1 MDELDLYDD
10 LDEFQEQQEKKS
22 KELQAVEDKYQ
33 ESLKTIEELQE
44 ENKKLKK
51 NIQRIELGFQSLLD
65 TARNEI
71 RRKDKEIERL
81 RKEKDDICFRRKIPS
96 KDAHTR
102 ENQQFVQ
109 ESTTSVNNP
118 FKSSRDNGT
127 LINETASATITT
139 TNYCKEDRNVET
151 NKRHRVHD
159 NAQEKHRDAREEHDN
174 KYSHSSQKNPK
185 TDHDHERKRS
195 RENDR
200 ESHTRRDYN
209 RNHSRE
215 HKDYDKTSSRYKSS
229 KSSESPERSSRRFE
243 RSQSRERDRS
253 RNYER
258 HRSHDYKTKDKYLKT
273 SSKSPTRKNVQH
285 SRRDDRHHGEISKST
300 DSDKIHKHMDLG
312 NQNSKDLKEKDVLKE
327 TSAEKN
333 STREKYTKQKS
344 TVSSQIEKVNLQLP
358 SNNKKNTEDNKAKNS
373 KEINEQQ
380 KTEMKNTENLKSLPL
395 NKKETEVK
403 SKQDL
408 NNTFESNK
416 QQNETI
422 QDISLS
428 TNLPEP
434 SKLCTPRKVALFNE
448 LFGPLSSESSKTAVS
463 ICKGTNSLLTNIK
476 GILAK
481 TSQTDILSSA
491 TTSPGDYTDI
501 SSGMITPKENT
512 VDFVS
517 SENTTPT
524 NIKDNNDGDLVKTNI
539 DNCFILTQNVDKE
552 VKTIACVDLTE
563 LLDDDIEN
571 EVDLIEIPGLD
582 LCSGSKAKNSTNNKT
597 EKKNLSKNFE
607 NSTLTEVQVKESL
620 NSNENDENRKILS
633 VSEIPVCQDDTELEK
648 VSSIRASDKLEIA
661 DSSEETIE
669 LVENVENE
677 KVKSL
682 AAVRKEEGT
691 AMPPSIDKT
700 AIKSADKK
708 QMITAIES
716 IDKLDD
722 AAVVE
727 QSTTESM
734 LNNMQMES
742 FDTKSNTEEIPQ
754 EITSEE
760 QMKITTTA
768 HSTTSATIAPGSN
781 NQIKET
787 DLAFETKM
795 YKNSH
800 KPKMTEVD
808 TTELSGH
815 DNFKAEQRQD
825 SVDASI
831 LSDNMTEDH
840 TSNANE
846 NSNSNLPVNSLN
858 SEEGCSMETE
868 IIVDETFDEIEI
880 VEESDRDTK
889 LSPLIEKDYQTDT
902 TIAANLNEA
911 EVVESLLSENLI
923 NNSDLNKTGQ
933 SKEENELVLNLTE
946 ELTQTESEIEEIT
959 KDLTANNNLKTDQ
972 TKISYNINENLCES
986 KTNEEDENSMI
997 TCTDDISEA
1006 ELLEKSMENFI
1017 KTNPNEEVPL
1027 ISSALIENNNN
1038 ECTKKVSDSHMY
1050 EERSNSLALREELK
1064 TILDPQAEVEQIC
1077 TKTSAEEMENLMS
1090 IKESLVSTVL
1100 EGNNET
1106 AESDNEEMTEN
1117 EINHSQIAQEK
1128 GVNAEETATSIVV
1141 LESNETIEVQKI
1153 SLETL
1158 AIDSENDNPTLKPSD
1173 STAFK
1178 PNRDQTLVEKKRL
1191 EETLETS
1198 AIDSEIDN
1206 PTFKSSDFTALES
1219 NKDQTLV
1226 EKKRLEETTANCK
1239 KDESEIDVSTPN
1251 LESTPKVLESCDF
1264 TASDA
1269 SKYQVLAQK
1278 NPLEK
1283 TTANIGVSELQ
1294 ETAARCDKEE
1304 SKNSPQVEISTKVSE
1319 NEIQTTK
1326 SSDFTAFDP
1335 LEESTENIEVSELQE
1350 TAASCEKEES
1360 RSSSQ
1365 VEISAKVSENEIHTT
1380 KSSDFT
1386 AFDVSKD
1393 QAIAQNKPLEVPT
1406 TNIEVSE
1413 LQETAASSQV
1423 EISAKVS
1430 ENEIQATESSDF
1442 TTFDVSKD
1450 QAIAQNKPLEV
1461 PTTNIEVSELQ
1472 ETAASSQVEISAKVS
1487 ENEIQTTES
1496 SRYTASDA
1504 SKDQTIAQK
1513 NPLEE
1518 TTTVFEVSELPETAV
1533 SSEKE
1538 ESRNSSQVEIS
1549 AKVSEN
1555 EIQTTKSSDFT
1566 VENLRLEEDNDMS
1579 KTETHTEETTD
1590 DVAEDASEE
1599 SEFNNSPTTES
1610 TTEKA
1615 LDSEEKVNC
1624 NQTELSKTSIQVSIN
1639 KIQSDILEREE
1650 TSFETPLISS
1660 TISPLKMNKGADKE
1674 MQQVPHHEITL
1685 QESATLATTER
1696 NSKQTQ
1702 QVIKEASVLGQS
1714 ENSIVRE
1721 SNDQIIKTAISSE
1734 AVALKSLTTSDYIAA
1749 VTNSIVRES
1758 NVAQKA
1764 KNFKKKNYVEAKPIQ
1779 TMITRSL
1786 RKQLQDFFLQKDK
1799 HLMEFKTEKTALVL
1813 AKEKLDSTMYF
1824 KNGDVESYTKSSD
1837 LYKPHCRAKDSLEK
1851 ADVVVENKKEVVFK
1865 STAQVNDIF
1874 EFQIRE
1880 TTNKG
1885 EKDNNANTGKDVIL
1899 KTNSTLRSSDN
1910 QANSNQQI
1918 KLINKDH
1925 DKAVEMLERNENQQL
1940 NTSISSIE
1948 ANPMEIIA
1956 KDKPTEQP
1964 IKEVN
1969 QDLETS
1975 EGPLTKKPRIEKNVS
1990 QQLEDTNLE
1999 TSIGSAAL
2007 QKQNAKRSLDLEIPS
2022 REERNKAIGE
2032 TTKLLVNQQIE
2043 MSYKDLDKA
2052 FEPNENQQ
2060 LNTSISSTEA
2070 NPIQIIAKDKPTEQ
2084 AIKEVNQELE
2094 SSEGPLTKKAKIE
2107 KNVSQ
2112 QLEDTNLE
2120 TSIGSAALQKQ
2131 NAKRSLDLE
2140 IPSREET
2147 NKAIGETTKLL
2158 VNQQMEMSYK
2168 DLDKA
2173 VEPNENQQLNT
2184 SISSTEANPMEIIA
2198 KDKPTEQPIKEV
2210 NQELETSEGPLTKK
2224 PRIEKNVSQQLEDT
2238 NLETSIGLAALQK
2251 YNAKSSLDLGFPN
2264 REETNKA
2271 IGEYIVPQKH
2281 NTFINSNLEVLSKE
2295 ISIDSTVSEKQKT
2308 TENKEKTPVKSMEN
2322 LIQPAASNT
2331 NTLIPETSEVSKQ
2344 NNTDLET
2351 TKLPDPKTS
2360 DAPTTVKLIP
2370 ETPQVSKQQN
2380 TDLEVSNQQ
2389 QNLKF
2394 VEDLTQSSD
2403 LITNKLIH
2411 GTPEIPKQQNDDL
2424 ESSKKVLTTTC
2435 EHKEKI
2441 SLKSVEELTQSSAF
2455 ITNKLI
2461 YGTSEIPK
2469 QQNDDLESS
2478 KKVLTTYCKHKEK
2491 ISVKSIKDLTHS
2503 PAVITN
2509 KFINKTPEIPNA
2521 DLVASNKKLTTTC
2534 EHKEKISVKSIEDLT
2549 QSAVQIRN
2557 KLLPAVPVASMQQS
2571 ANNNTVIYVPAV
2583 SISNNLTPEISKISK
2598 QQSANRK
2605 TETLGNSINQNK
2617 HVNLEDTKKTGEK
2630 LLNLSTKHIVPVGSK
2645 MSAVIEHMSAATSHR
2660 MQKTLGDIEKT
2671 ITSYECN
2678 VNMDPI
2684 SSTSAS
2690 RALQVEEVESI
2701 GNLVQRQI
2709 PKEKVA
2715 NMSSV
2720 LTNTPES
2727 LVLTKSKHNINN
2739 DQISST
2745 SAPRV
2750 QSLMKQQVEE
2760 VKGIETLTQRQLA
2773 NEEVANVTS
2782 ILANTSESSVLT
2794 KSVGDVGET
2803 ECLIPKLSYFAR
2815 PKVATPS
2822 NVFKKIIT
2830 KEINIE
2836 GEIVEVVRI
2845 HIPKGSSAANEIR
2858 KLNKLSTEI
2867 LSSPPSCS
2875 NKKQEIEG
2883 MSKKSIPICFQTPE
2897 NKFKESTAINSG
2909 EMLNSPATSLSNQQ
2923 EIQRIVKICN
2933 PTNFESPEIPRL
2945 ESTVYMSCGN
2955 LNTAA
2960 TFSCT
2965 KYQQNK
2971 ILDSPANKDC
2981 DFLNTTAT
2989 SLGKNQEII
2998 KKTNPTS
3005 FETLQIPIMDST
3017 ANESCEY
3024 LNKPATSLSKSQEI
3038 VKKTKPT
3045 SFESPQIIILD
3056 STANK
3061 SYDILNTIP
3070 TSSSKNQEIEK
3081 NAKKSTTP
3089 TRLVYQQIP
3098 LMDSTANKSCEN
3110 LNTTTTSSIT
3120 NQEELAKKS
3129 NPTNSEYQD
3138 NKILETTVNKSPLK
3152 ESKTP
3157 RKETAITALIPK
3169 TQAYK
3174 HGQVKD
3180 SYTTISSIL
3189 PETFSTL
3196 PVLPSISTTSP
3207 TPSNFS
3213 GLFSKKTSTNPNTD
3227 DDSIRTK
3234 KKSPLFINKPK
3245 EYIIPAASV
3254 LCNVDNLENATKANK
3269 KLHWELLENKNEMTE
3284 IEDDADVDTT
3294 DEEEPKIKE
3303 EPLEQASTSPKQAS
3317 PQSKQSVMNLQKTLT
3332 SETDT
3337 QTEDESLLKELKR
3350 HNKHK
3355 KLKRKSSSKVHKS
3368 KHHKH
3373 KLPKTV
3379 KARLKA
3385 IAKRH
3390 EKDNLADSAPFVQQ
3404 QPFTII
3410 LPKRPVGRPR
3420 KLQNCPKVE
3429 KIVQHKKR
3437 GRKPKQLVVKPHD
3450 VYIPKESLES
3460 SYKTKSNESF
3470 RTKKRN
3476 TKERNSPDVVNNLEN
3491 TLRILSSSVE
3501 RLEICDETCNSRDSS
3516 KQRKTF
3522 EKQMEESQYEDAFNT
3537 SMIYQKQDS
3546 SRESINISA
3555 IAYSSTEAQKQNK
3568 PESTNRSG
3576 SREAEE
3582 KRKTDLLSASI
3593 IKEPVIKLIEIPTT
3607 SSREAQEKR
3616 LIIARERKSE
3626 KVKSKKE
3633 KSLKSKTK
3641 MLMKKKLKS
3650 KMKNKVA
3657 PFISLED
3664 IGIKVRPLKGHLS
3677 SFKIPKIKK
3686 DTEESIDDSWKLEA
3700 YEELEKEGDKEK
3712 DREAAEHEKDNRNIA
3727 KERSDNEKEDKDKQP
3742 SARPKTSK
3750 AHEINCVKE
3759 TIQKAEKF
3767 PFEKETTQ
3775 VPHNKSQS
3783 KDGSKTT
3790 GNYIIQFDNKTKTGK
3805 RKLFSPDLYDESEK
3819 AENLEIPEDKNSQQI
3834 YQEQCQYLSE
3844 THELNPVKFTRK
3856 SLIFS
3861 KTISDISQVSANL
3874 DNGETSSTNTST
3886 KPCRKSINIHRRILD
3901 SSSEEDEVNT
3911 AGTNVVQ
3918 KLSEEVA
3925 KTSKT
3930 SKTEAGNERSLKEEK
3945 QAVSSFIKETKKP
3958 LRGRRKSMYVESTA
3972 KETVVSEK
3980 SEIKKISQI
3989 TRRKSMYIERT
4000 SPEAVE
4006 SEDSETIKRNKQ
4018 PARRKS
4024 MYAESV
4030 PIAAVETE
4038 EEIIKTSRR
4047 KSMYVESS
4055 GKEAVESEESETS
4068 KRIRPIRIKSM
4079 YVEETPLEPVVT
4091 EEETKTASKTNRRK
4105 SMYVES
4111 TTKEAVETEKSVTI
4125 KRNMPARRKSMYVE
4139 RTQLEAFG
4147 ADEQTNK
4154 VTETNKG
4161 EPLSI
4166 GTIPIESK
4174 QVTANK
4180 PIKAMRR
4187 KSLYIESPASVESE
4201 NEGIEMN
4208 KSINATAEAKQVLEP
4223 QTTMDYSKF
4232 TEKCNDQQGKEP
4244 KCKEIKVNKP
4254 TKVMRRK
4261 SMYIESPSSLESDNG
4276 GIEANKSLKAGAE
4289 TAPNS
4294 SKLTEKCNEEHGK
4307 ESHVDKSIKA
4317 TRRKSMYL
4325 ESPAASFKDGTDTK
4339 LVQEPQTA
4347 LDNSKLT
4354 ENCSEQCDKE
4364 SHPKEIKADRSIKP
4378 IRRKSVYIE
4387 SPALLESE
4395 TKGIETNKSIKAGS
4409 ETKLVQ
4415 EPQTDVDKS
4424 KLRENCND
4432 QQCKELQPT
4441 KAIQSFKMRRKS
4453 MYADS
4458 KALNISKPQTENLI
4472 DKSSSSLNA
4481 SKIEE
4486 LIKDSK
4492 SIDPSKSLCE
4502 HSKETTKPI
4511 TSFKMRRKSMYLERN
4526 SLRNEEIEKDS
4537 RDLKKSELVNKKK
4550 VEETMPDVKNKE
4562 ETDIDSDAAIESS
4575 GMTTNTTNNSEE
4587 VDSLRKQQI
4596 AADSDSLTEQQKSN
4610 KMPLKSNNQRHNF
4623 AFNNEELLS
4632 EDELEKE
4639 SESKRRKLN
4648 IGSDSISP
4656 DVLSQMK
4663 AIKMRRKSTNQRQ
4676 TVDSFSPDRESKKVL
4691 EVSKKSKEDKEKI
4704 SEDIS
4709 LKIETPQT
4717 ETVSETIKARRKST
4731 NQPRN
4736 STSSIEQKAKKDSI
4750 KTMEIK
4756 PEETKKPEDIGT
4768 NLESSQQMD
4777 TEGKSLVVAMPVKS
4791 IKMRRKSTIERVN
4804 PETAESTKSITSKP
4818 VNKTEEEISETE
4830 NNKKTE
4836 TSSSSS
4842 MKMRR
4847 KSTNQIQTKESTSKE
4862 KIQSTEPNKDVD
4874 SDSSLV
4880 LTPHKSIKIR
4890 RKSINQL
4897 RVLDSSSDDNE
4908 PLIKKP
4914 TVIESE
4920 LKTPLTTAPKS
4931 RSRKK
4936 RIVKVLSSSM
4946 ESPVTNTTN
4955 SSQLSSG
4962 QTSPLTSPNH
4972 PIFDTEVPTQCTEFA
4987 AMTPNQQDDNK
4998 FREIDSKLHEIFQ
5011 SPQYTVDYRI
5021 SAAVD
5026 SSNLTI
5032 LPPPDAVSSL
5042 NEISVCNSVINQSSV
5057 NMTQL
5062 NDSNS
5067 TLNDTTAIQSG
5078 SEVKHISL
5086 GAADYRFEKVSDNVI
5101 NLFISRKRKR
5111 KRNN

>member
-174 KYSHSSQKNPK
+174 KYSHSSHKNLK
-185 TDHDHERKRS
+185 TDYDHERKRS

-258 HRSHDYKTKDKYLKT
+258 HRSHDYKSKDKYSKT

-312 NQNSKDLKEKDVLKE
+312 NQKAKDLKEKDVLKE
-327 TSAEKN
+327 TSEEKN

-344 TVSSQIEKVNLQLP
+344 TVTSQIEKVNLQLP

-373 KEINEQQ
+373 KEIIEQQ
-380 KTEMKNTENLKSLPL
+380 KTEKKNTENLKSLPL
-395 NKKETEVK
+395 NKKETEDK

-408 NNTFESNK
+408 NNTLESNK

-434 SKLCTPRKVALFNE
+434 SKLYTPRKVALFNE
-448 LFGPLSSESSKTAVS
+448 LFGPSSSESSKTAAC

-501 SSGMITPKENT
+501 SSGMATPKEDT
-512 VDFVS
+512 VEFLS
-517 SENTTPT
+517 SEYTTPT
-524 NIKDNNDGDLVKTNI
+524 NIKDNNDGDLVKSNI

-582 LCSGSKAKNSTNNKT
+582 LCSGSKAKNSINNKT
-597 EKKNLSKNFE
+597 EKKNLSKDFE

-620 NSNENDENRKILS
+620 NSNENDENRNPLS
-633 VSEIPVCQDDTELEK
+633 VSEIPVCQDNEDLEK
-648 VSSIRASDKLEIA
+648 VSPMSASDKQEIA

-700 AIKSADKK
+700 AIKSAYKK

-716 IDKLDD
+716 IDKLDYT
-722 AAVVE
+722 AVVE
-727 QSTTESM
+727 QPTG
-734 LNNMQMES
+734 LDNLQMES

-754 EITSEE
+754 EIRSEE

-768 HSTTSATIAPGSN
+768 HSTTSTSIAPGSN

-787 DLAFETKM
+787 DHAFETKI

-815 DNFKAEQRQD
+815 DNFKAEQSQE

-846 NSNSNLPVNSLN
+846 NSNSNLSENSLN
-858 SEEGCSMETE
+858 SKEGCSMETE
-868 IIVDETFDEIEI
+868 IIIDETFDEIEI
-880 VEESDRDTK
+880 VEESDRELQQIDTK
-889 LSPLIEKDYQTDT
+889 LSPLIEKDYHTNDHINETDT
-902 TIAANLNEA
+902 TIAANLNKA
-911 EVVESLLSENLI
+911 EVVESFLSENLI
-923 NNSDLNKTGQ
+923 NNSYSNKTGQ

-959 KDLTANNNLKTDQ
+959 KDLTANNNFKRDQ
-972 TKISYNINENLCES
+972 TKISNNINENLCES

-997 TCTDDISEA
+997 TCTDDMSEA
-1006 ELLEKSMENFI
+1006 DLLEKSMENFI
-1017 KTNPNEEVPL
+1017 KTNSNDEVPL
-1027 ISSALIENNNN
+1027 ISSALLENNNN
-1038 ECTKKVSDSHMY
+1038 ECTKKVSDSHMD

-1064 TILDPQAEVEQIC
+1064 TILDPQAEMNSKHIDDIENQAHVKQIC
-1077 TKTSAEEMENLMS
+1077 PKTSAEEMENLISM
-1090 IKESLVSTVL
+1090 KESLDSTVL
-1100 EGNNET
+1100 ERNNET
-1106 AESDNEEMTEN
+1106 AESNDRMTLNTNNEEMKEN
-1117 EINHSQIAQEK
+1117 EINHLQIAQEK
-1128 GVNAEETATSIVV
+1128 EVNAEETAASIVV
-1141 LESNETIEVQKI
+1141 LESNETIEVQKN
-1153 SLETL
+1153 SLETS
-1158 AIDSENDNPTLKPSD
+1158 AIDSENDSPTLKPSD
-1173 STAFK
+1173 STAFE
-1178 PNRDQTLVEKKRL
+1178 P
-1191 EETLETS
+1191 
-1198 AIDSEIDN
+1198 
-1206 PTFKSSDFTALES
+1206 

-1239 KDESEIDVSTPN
+1239 KDESEIVVSTPN
-1251 LESTPKVLESCDF
+1251 LESAPKVLESCDS

-1269 SKYQVLAQK
+1269 SKEQSISQT
-1278 NPLEK
+1278 NPLEE

-1294 ETAARCDKEE
+1294 ETAASCEKEEITSKSQENGIQTTQSSDFTAFDASKYQAIAQKNPLEKTTANIEVSELPKTAASCEKEE
-1304 SKNSPQVEISTKVSE
+1304 SRSSSQVEISAKVSE

-1326 SSDFTAFDP
+1326 SSDFTAFHP

-1360 RSSSQ
+1360 RRSSQ
-1365 VEISAKVSENEIHTT
+1365 VEISAKVSENEIQTT

-1386 AFDVSKD
+1386 ASDVSKD
-1393 QAIAQNKPLEVPT
+1393 QAIAQNEPLEVPTTNIEVSELPKTAASSQVEISAKVSENEIQTRESFDFTTFDVSKDQAIAKNKPLEVLT

-1430 ENEIQATESSDF
+1430 ELIMK
-1442 TTFDVSKD
+1442 SK
-1450 QAIAQNKPLEV
+1450 QKNHLI
-1461 PTTNIEVSELQ
+1461 LQ
-1472 ETAASSQVEISAKVS
+1472 HLMQ
-1487 ENEIQTTES
+1487 
-1496 SRYTASDA
+1496 
-1504 SKDQTIAQK
+1504 

-1518 TTTVFEVSELPETAV
+1518 TTAVFEVSELPETVV
-1533 SSEKE
+1533 SCEKK
-1538 ESRNSSQVEIS
+1538 ESKNSSQVEIS

-1555 EIQTTKSSDFT
+1555 EIQTDFT

-1579 KTETHTEETTD
+1579 KTETNTEETTD

-1610 TTEKA
+1610 PTEKA

-1624 NQTELSKTSIQVSIN
+1624 NQTELSKTLIHVSIN
-1639 KIQSDILEREE
+1639 NIQNVIVEPEE

-1660 TISPLKMNKGADKE
+1660 TISPLKMNKEADKE

-1696 NSKQTQ
+1696 NI
-1702 QVIKEASVLGQS
+1702 IKEASVLGQS
-1714 ENSIVRE
+1714 ENSIIRE
-1721 SNDQIIKTAISSE
+1721 SNDEIIKTTISSE
-1734 AVALKSLTTSDYIAA
+1734 AVALKSLTTSDSIAA
-1749 VTNSIVRES
+1749 VTNSIVRVS
-1758 NVAQKA
+1758 NVANAAQEA
-1764 KNFKKKNYVEAKPIQ
+1764 KNFKKKNQVEAKPIQ

-1786 RKQLQDFFLQKDK
+1786 RKQLQEFFLQKDK

-1824 KNGDVESYTKSSD
+1824 KNGDVESYPKSND
-1837 LYKPHCRAKDSLEK
+1837 LYKRHCRAKDSLEK
-1851 ADVVVENKKEVVFK
+1851 ADVVVENKEEIVFK
-1865 STAQVNDIF
+1865 STSQVNDIL
-1874 EFQIRE
+1874 EFHIRE

-1885 EKDNNANTGKDVIL
+1885 EKDKNTNTGKDQIM
-1899 KTNSTLRSSDN
+1899 KTNSPLKASAY
-1910 QANSNQQI
+1910 QANSNQRI
-1918 KLINKDH
+1918 EMCNKDF
-1925 DKAVEMLERNENQQL
+1925 DKADEMIKPNENQQL
-1940 NTSISSIE
+1940 NTSINSTE
-1948 ANPMEIIA
+1948 ANPMQIIA

-1969 QDLETS
+1969 QELET
-1975 EGPLTKKPRIEKNVS
+1975 
-1990 QQLEDTNLE
+1990 
-1999 TSIGSAAL
+1999 
-2007 QKQNAKRSLDLEIPS
+2007 
-2022 REERNKAIGE
+2022 
-2032 TTKLLVNQQIE
+2032 
-2043 MSYKDLDKA
+2043 
-2052 FEPNENQQ
+2052 
-2060 LNTSISSTEA
+2060 
-2070 NPIQIIAKDKPTEQ
+2070 
-2084 AIKEVNQELE
+2084 
-2094 SSEGPLTKKAKIE
+2094 SEGPLTKKAKIE
-2107 KNVSQ
+2107 KNVPQ

-2120 TSIGSAALQKQ
+2120 TSIGLAALQKH
-2131 NAKRSLDLE
+2131 NAKSSLDLG
-2140 IPSREET
+2140 IPNREET
-2147 NKAIGETTKLL
+2147 NKAMGETTKLL
-2158 VNQQMEMSYK
+2158 VNQQIKMCNK
-2168 DLDKA
+2168 DHDKA
-2173 VEPNENQQLNT
+2173 VEMIEPNENQQLNT

-2210 NQELETSEGPLTKK
+2210 NQELETSEGPLAKK
-2224 PRIEKNVSQQLEDT
+2224 ARIEKNVPQQLQDT
-2238 NLETSIGLAALQK
+2238 NLVAALQK
-2251 YNAKSSLDLGFPN
+2251 HNAKSSLNLGIPN

-2271 IGEYIVPQKH
+2271 IGDDIVPQKYNTFVNSNLEVLNKEISIDLTVSEKSMENLIQPAAPNTNTLIPETFEVLKQNNTDLETSKLPDTTTSDNKEENSVELVQYLTQPNAPTTIKLISETPQVSKQQNDDLKAIGEKILAQKH

-2308 TENKEKTPVKSMEN
+2308 TENKEKTHVKSMEN
-2322 LIQPAASNT
+2322 LIQPVAPNT
-2331 NTLIPETSEVSKQ
+2331 NTLIPETSEVSNQ
-2344 NNTDLET
+2344 NNTDIET
-2351 TKLPDPKTS
+2351 TKLPDPTTS
-2360 DAPTTVKLIP
+2360 DASKTVRLIP
-2370 ETPQVSKQQN
+2370 ETPQFSKQQN
-2380 TDLEVSNQQ
+2380 ADLEASKHQHPKPNES
-2389 QNLKF
+2389 KEREF

-2403 LITNKLIH
+2403 LITNKFQSNKTMTWNLRAR
-2411 GTPEIPKQQNDDL
+2411 T
-2424 ESSKKVLTTTC
+2424 VLTTTC
-2435 EHKEKI
+2435 KHKEKI
-2441 SLKSVEELTQSSAF
+2441 SLKSVEDLTLSSAF

-2478 KKVLTTYCKHKEK
+2478 KKVLTTTCKHKEK

-2503 PAVITN
+2503 PALIIN
-2509 KFINKTPEIPNA
+2509 KFFHKTPEIPNA
-2521 DLVASNKKLTTTC
+2521 DLVVSNKKLTTTC

-2549 QSAVQIRN
+2549 QSAVPIRN
-2557 KLLPAVPVASMQQS
+2557 KLLPAVPDASMQQS
-2571 ANNNTVIYVPAV
+2571 ANNNSVIYVPAA
-2583 SISNNLTPEISKISK
+2583 SISNNLTPEISKFSK

-2605 TETLGNSINQNK
+2605 TETLVNSINQNK
-2617 HVNLEDTKKTGEK
+2617 HENLADTKKTGEK
-2630 LLNLSTKHIVPVGSK
+2630 LSNLSTKQIVPVGSK
-2645 MSAVIEHMSAATSHR
+2645 MSTVIEHMSAATSHR

-2678 VNMDPI
+2678 DNMDPI
-2684 SSTSAS
+2684 PSTSAS

-2701 GNLVQRQI
+2701 GNLVQRQL

-2720 LTNTPES
+2720 LTNTPEG
-2727 LVLTKSKHNINN
+2727 LVLTKSKHSVNN
-2739 DQISST
+2739 DQISTT

-2760 VKGIETLTQRQLA
+2760 VKGIRTLTQRQLA

-2782 ILANTSESSVLT
+2782 ILANTSEASVLT
-2794 KSVGDVGET
+2794 KSQQNSKDIFKSNSKFLNNNSILSAEMRCEEQPKNSNDLENKDVGET
-2803 ECLIPKLSYFAR
+2803 QCLIPKLSYFAR
-2815 PKVATPS
+2815 PKVATPN

-2909 EMLNSPATSLSNQQ
+2909 EMLNSTATSLSNQQ
-2923 EIQRIVKICN
+2923 EIQRIVKISN

-2960 TFSCT
+2960 TSSCT
-2965 KYQQNK
+2965 KYQQNN

-2981 DFLNTTAT
+2981 EFLNTTAT
-2989 SLGKNQEII
+2989 SLGKNQEIS
-2998 KKTNPTS
+2998 KKTKPTS
-3005 FETLQIPIMDST
+3005 FESLQIPILDST
-3017 ANESCEY
+3017 ANEFCEY

-3081 NAKKSTTP
+3081 IAKKSTTP
-3089 TRLVYQQIP
+3089 TRLDCQQIP

-3110 LNTTTTSSIT
+3110 LNTTTNSSIT
-3120 NQEELAKKS
+3120 NQEELVKKS
-3129 NPTNSEYQD
+3129 TPTNSECQD

-3180 SYTTISSIL
+3180 SYTTISSML

-3213 GLFSKKTSTNPNTD
+3213 GLFSKKTSTNLNTD

-3317 PQSKQSVMNLQKTLT
+3317 PQSKQSVMKLQKTLT

-3437 GRKPKQLVVKPHD
+3437 GRKPKQLVVKTHD
-3450 VYIPKESLES
+3450 VYTPKESIES
-3460 SYKTKSNESF
+3460 SYKTKSNESAYIF

-3501 RLEICDETCNSRDSS
+3501 RLEICDETCNSRG
-3516 KQRKTF
+3516 
-3522 EKQMEESQYEDAFNT
+3522 SQKKF
-3537 SMIYQKQDS
+3537 
-3546 SRESINISA
+3546 
-3555 IAYSSTEAQKQNK
+3555 
-3568 PESTNRSG
+3568 
-3576 SREAEE
+3576 
-3582 KRKTDLLSASI
+3582 
-3593 IKEPVIKLIEIPTT
+3593 
-3607 SSREAQEKR
+3607 
-3616 LIIARERKSE
+3616 
-3626 KVKSKKE
+3626 VKNPNNLYIVQTM
-3633 KSLKSKTK
+3633 SLK
-3641 MLMKKKLKS
+3641 
-3650 KMKNKVA
+3650 
-3657 PFISLED
+3657 
-3664 IGIKVRPLKGHLS
+3664 
-3677 SFKIPKIKK
+3677 
-3686 DTEESIDDSWKLEA
+3686 
-3700 YEELEKEGDKEK
+3700 
-3712 DREAAEHEKDNRNIA
+3712 DN
-3727 KERSDNEKEDKDKQP
+3727 
-3742 SARPKTSK
+3742 
-3750 AHEINCVKE
+3750 
-3759 TIQKAEKF
+3759 
-3767 PFEKETTQ
+3767 
-3775 VPHNKSQS
+3775 
-3783 KDGSKTT
+3783 
-3790 GNYIIQFDNKTKTGK
+3790 
-3805 RKLFSPDLYDESEK
+3805 
-3819 AENLEIPEDKNSQQI
+3819 
-3834 YQEQCQYLSE
+3834 
-3844 THELNPVKFTRK
+3844 
-3856 SLIFS
+3856 
-3861 KTISDISQVSANL
+3861 
-3874 DNGETSSTNTST
+3874 
-3886 KPCRKSINIHRRILD
+3886 
-3901 SSSEEDEVNT
+3901 
-3911 AGTNVVQ
+3911 
-3918 KLSEEVA
+3918 
-3925 KTSKT
+3925 
-3930 SKTEAGNERSLKEEK
+3930 
-3945 QAVSSFIKETKKP
+3945 
-3958 LRGRRKSMYVESTA
+3958 
-3972 KETVVSEK
+3972 
-3980 SEIKKISQI
+3980 
-3989 TRRKSMYIERT
+3989 
-4000 SPEAVE
+4000 
-4006 SEDSETIKRNKQ
+4006 
-4018 PARRKS
+4018 
-4024 MYAESV
+4024 
-4030 PIAAVETE
+4030 
-4038 EEIIKTSRR
+4038 
-4047 KSMYVESS
+4047 
-4055 GKEAVESEESETS
+4055 
-4068 KRIRPIRIKSM
+4068 
-4079 YVEETPLEPVVT
+4079 
-4091 EEETKTASKTNRRK
+4091 
-4105 SMYVES
+4105 
-4111 TTKEAVETEKSVTI
+4111 
-4125 KRNMPARRKSMYVE
+4125 
-4139 RTQLEAFG
+4139 
-4147 ADEQTNK
+4147 
-4154 VTETNKG
+4154 
-4161 EPLSI
+4161 
-4166 GTIPIESK
+4166 
-4174 QVTANK
+4174 
-4180 PIKAMRR
+4180 
-4187 KSLYIESPASVESE
+4187 
-4201 NEGIEMN
+4201 
-4208 KSINATAEAKQVLEP
+4208 
-4223 QTTMDYSKF
+4223 
-4232 TEKCNDQQGKEP
+4232 
-4244 KCKEIKVNKP
+4244 
-4254 TKVMRRK
+4254 
-4261 SMYIESPSSLESDNG
+4261 
-4276 GIEANKSLKAGAE
+4276 
-4289 TAPNS
+4289 
-4294 SKLTEKCNEEHGK
+4294 
-4307 ESHVDKSIKA
+4307 
-4317 TRRKSMYL
+4317 
-4325 ESPAASFKDGTDTK
+4325 
-4339 LVQEPQTA
+4339 
-4347 LDNSKLT
+4347 
-4354 ENCSEQCDKE
+4354 
-4364 SHPKEIKADRSIKP
+4364 
-4378 IRRKSVYIE
+4378 
-4387 SPALLESE
+4387 
-4395 TKGIETNKSIKAGS
+4395 
-4409 ETKLVQ
+4409 
-4415 EPQTDVDKS
+4415 
-4424 KLRENCND
+4424 
-4432 QQCKELQPT
+4432 
-4441 KAIQSFKMRRKS
+4441 
-4453 MYADS
+4453 
-4458 KALNISKPQTENLI
+4458 
-4472 DKSSSSLNA
+4472 
-4481 SKIEE
+4481 
-4486 LIKDSK
+4486 
-4492 SIDPSKSLCE
+4492 
-4502 HSKETTKPI
+4502 
-4511 TSFKMRRKSMYLERN
+4511 
-4526 SLRNEEIEKDS
+4526 
-4537 RDLKKSELVNKKK
+4537 
-4550 VEETMPDVKNKE
+4550 
-4562 ETDIDSDAAIESS
+4562 
-4575 GMTTNTTNNSEE
+4575 
-4587 VDSLRKQQI
+4587 
-4596 AADSDSLTEQQKSN
+4596 
-4610 KMPLKSNNQRHNF
+4610 
-4623 AFNNEELLS
+4623 
-4632 EDELEKE
+4632 
-4639 SESKRRKLN
+4639 
-4648 IGSDSISP
+4648 
-4656 DVLSQMK
+4656 
-4663 AIKMRRKSTNQRQ
+4663 
-4676 TVDSFSPDRESKKVL
+4676 
-4691 EVSKKSKEDKEKI
+4691 
-4704 SEDIS
+4704 
-4709 LKIETPQT
+4709 
-4717 ETVSETIKARRKST
+4717 
-4731 NQPRN
+4731 
-4736 STSSIEQKAKKDSI
+4736 
-4750 KTMEIK
+4750 
-4756 PEETKKPEDIGT
+4756 
-4768 NLESSQQMD
+4768 
-4777 TEGKSLVVAMPVKS
+4777 
-4791 IKMRRKSTIERVN
+4791 
-4804 PETAESTKSITSKP
+4804 
-4818 VNKTEEEISETE
+4818 
-4830 NNKKTE
+4830 
-4836 TSSSSS
+4836 
-4842 MKMRR
+4842 
-4847 KSTNQIQTKESTSKE
+4847 
-4862 KIQSTEPNKDVD
+4862 
-4874 SDSSLV
+4874 
-4880 LTPHKSIKIR
+4880 
-4890 RKSINQL
+4890 
-4897 RVLDSSSDDNE
+4897 
-4908 PLIKKP
+4908 
-4914 TVIESE
+4914 
-4920 LKTPLTTAPKS
+4920 
-4931 RSRKK
+4931 
-4936 RIVKVLSSSM
+4936 
-4946 ESPVTNTTN
+4946 
-4955 SSQLSSG
+4955 
-4962 QTSPLTSPNH
+4962 
-4972 PIFDTEVPTQCTEFA
+4972 
-4987 AMTPNQQDDNK
+4987 
-4998 FREIDSKLHEIFQ
+4998 
-5011 SPQYTVDYRI
+5011 
-5021 SAAVD
+5021 
-5026 SSNLTI
+5026 
-5032 LPPPDAVSSL
+5032 
-5042 NEISVCNSVINQSSV
+5042 
-5057 NMTQL
+5057 
-5062 NDSNS
+5062 
-5067 TLNDTTAIQSG
+5067 
-5078 SEVKHISL
+5078 
-5086 GAADYRFEKVSDNVI
+5086 
-5101 NLFISRKRKR
+5101 
-5111 KRNN
+5111 